1 MVGAVGRDKL
11 QPPPLSAYNAD
22 LRRLFFN
29 YLRISP
35 SYRLACLNQD
45 KRLKPS
51 MPPHTK
57 AVLLSYRRFGDV
69 WSKDF
74 EDWDAPAPMR
84 SGNPTRRVQALPPD
98 AATLRSERNVT
109 LVLVPNELHSDE
121 KVFQFKAIVSAD
133 AVKRHLPVRPRTL
146 WKNLAVVYLKARH
159 PEAELW
165 RIGLLA
171 GAVERYKDL
180 IDPWCPRKLA
190 RDAAERRHLT
200 LIVIRLL
207 KNALAVAENAAVGL
221 FPSADR
227 EPWQQLQFPFAD
239 HRLDEL
245 LREAKGDEHLVVC
258 QHLGLQLKNKPD

>member
-1 MVGAVGRDKL
+1 MVGAVGRDKP
-11 QPPPLSAYNAD
+11 QPPPLSACNAD

-35 SYRLACLNQD
+35 SYRLASLKRD

-51 MPPHTK
+51 MSPHTK
-57 AVLLSYRRFGDV
+57 AVLLSYQRFGDV
-69 WSKDF
+69 WSNDF
-74 EDWDAPAPMR
+74 EHWDAPGLLR
-84 SGNPTRRVQALPPD
+84 SGNPTRRVQTLAPD
-98 AATLRSERNVT
+98 TAPVRSERNVT
-109 LVLVPNELHSDE
+109 LVLVPNELPRTE
-121 KVFQFKAIVSAD
+121 KIEQFKAIVSAD
-133 AVKRHLPVRPRTL
+133 ADSRYLPVRPRTL
-146 WKNLAVVYLKARH
+146 WKNVAVVYVKARH

-171 GAVERYKDL
+171 GAVERYKDRM
-180 IDPWCPRKLA
+180 DPWCPRKLA

-207 KNALAVAENAAVGL
+207 KNALAIAENAAVGL

-227 EPWQQLQFPFAD
+227 QPWQQLHFPFAD

-245 LREAKGDEHLVVC
+245 LHGAEGDEHLIVC
-258 QHLGLQLKNKPD
+258 QHLGLQIKNKPE